1 MKHSC
6 LPSAVT
12 GLSQNPFLWPSVPQV
27 SSHPRFVAMKP
38 VWLHGGN
45 TRAPEEMGTGRGWC
59 WSPLGSSSGSV
70 RPEVPQALSRGA
82 GGCSRHMLGTDMSRA
97 PGGPRAQNGAWPW
110 PPTAGSSIEC
120 HCATSHQSLP
130 HHPAA
135 TAPGTSTRTSSLG
148 NAGLGPEMPEVIQKP
163 RHSVIYSCHSCSRCL
178 RTQRLNYEVS
188 VCH

>member
-1 MKHSC
+1 MVAT
-6 LPSAVT
+6 PEPQRRWGQDGAGAGAPWAAVLALS
-12 GLSQNPFLWPSVPQV
+12 GLKS
-27 SSHPRFVAMKP
+27 
-38 VWLHGGN
+38 
-45 TRAPEEMGTGRGWC
+45 
-59 WSPLGSSSGSV
+59 
-70 RPEVPQALSRGA
+70 PQALSRGA

-97 PGGPRAQNGAWPW
+97 PGGPWAQNGAWPW
-110 PPTAGSSIEC
+110 LPTAGSSIEC
-120 HCATSHQSLP
+120 HCATSLQSLP